1 MANATDEPASP
12 AGTEPAGTIRG
23 VLTDLS
29 EVAEELPVS
38 AARIEHVARLLD
50 RLSEELTEAAAML
63 RGQPAP

>member
-1 MANATDEPASP
+1 VNTEPAPP
-12 AGTEPAGTIRG
+12 AEPAGTIGG

-29 EVAEELPVS
+29 ELAGELPIS
-38 AARIEHVARLLD
+38 AARIEHVARLLE